1 MADGVE
7 LATAWV
13 RLVPSVEGITDGI
26 TKAVV
31 PSMGPA
37 GKDAGKRFGS
47 GFKGAASGFLT
58 GAVFLGVAAGVK
70 SFVTESVNSLARIEK
85 INTQTETVIKSTG
98 NAAGVSAKHVEDLA
112 GALENTTATEAEAT
126 QEGANLLLTFKNIR
140 NGVGKGNDVFDQ
152 STKALVDMSRAMG
165 TEPKAAAMQLG
176 KALNDPVKG
185 ITQLTRVGVTFSE
198 EQQNTIKS
206 MVEMGDTAGAQKIML
221 EELNSQ
227 FGGSGEAYA
236 KTYAGQMELLGHSFG
251 TLGETI
257 MGAVM
262 PALQGFMSGLVPVF
276 QWLSENQGVLLG
288 VAAAIGVTLVAAFV
302 AWTASIWAS
311 TVALLANPMTWIVL
325 GIMALIAAIVL
336 LVANWDTV
344 VAWISEVWAGFISWI
359 TGVIDGFVE
368 WWTGVWS
375 AITQFFTDVWNNVV
389 AWVTEVWSGFI
400 SWITGVIDGFVAWWN
415 GIWNSVG
422 QFFSDVWTNVSSF
435 FRGIWDGIVSWFQ
448 QKILFWQNVFKV
460 GLYLFVSFWSNT
472 WNNITS
478 FFRGIWNG
486 IVSWF
491 QEKIAF
497 WQTVFR
503 LSLAILR
510 DTWQNIWNG
519 IKTFFSNI
527 WNGIKSVFMTMINF
541 VKTKPVEAFKA
552 ARDAIGSAWKGIQE
566 LAKKPVRFVIDT
578 VINGLIGTV
587 NKILPKGMKIPKID
601 LPKGFAV
608 GGILPGMSRMSDG
621 DSQLIAARP
630 GEGVMVSEALRSS
643 ADKAAFLAAN
653 AAGRKGVGFA
663 SMLQG
668 FARGGLVNP
677 LPKGSYSVSQP
688 YHGGHNGIDLAAAS
702 GTRVYAAAD
711 GVVGLAGSVNMG
723 GNEVYIQHGNGL
735 GTRYSH
741 LSRFATSAGTKVKA
755 GNVIGYVGS
764 TGMSTGPHLH
774 YMVHNPGGGA
784 VNYGSHVNP
793 APYLGIYGKDLGEA
807 GGAAS
812 ILDGLV
818 DWAVGKIKS
827 QFPGGGL
834 WVDVATAMAKNAA
847 GLMSK
852 AFNPFAAADG
862 HTALYDD
869 GGFLPTGISL
879 VENKTGRPEP
889 VFSPSQWST
898 LHAAVDAPE
907 RGDGEGVFHLYDS
920 DGVLFGTIDGRI
932 AAASSAGSD
941 RVLNDRLGVR

>member
-257 MGAVM
+257 MGAAM
-262 PALQGFMSGLVPVF
+262 PAIQGFIQGLVPVF

-311 TVALLANPMTWIVL
+311 TIALLANPITWIVL

-336 LVANWDTV
+336 LVVNWDTV

-359 TGVIDGFVE
+359 TGVIDGFVA
-368 WWTGVWS
+368 WWSGVW
-375 AITQFFTDVWNNVV
+375 AAVAQFFTDVWNNVV
-389 AWVTEVWSGFI
+389 AWVTEVWTGFL
-400 SWITGVIDGFVAWWN
+400 SWITGVIDGFAAWWT
-415 GIWNSVG
+415 GIWNSIG
-422 QFFSDVWTNVSSF
+422 QFFSDLWTNVSTFFKSIWDGIVLWFQQKIAFWKLVFDTALNAISAFWSTTWNTISGF
-435 FRGIWDGIVSWFQ
+435 FRGIWDGIVA
-448 QKILFWQNVFKV
+448 
-460 GLYLFVSFWSNT
+460 
-472 WNNITS
+472 
-478 FFRGIWNG
+478 
-486 IVSWF
+486 WF

-497 WQTVFR
+497 WQAVFR
-503 LSLAILR
+503 LSLAVLKE
-510 DTWQNIWNG
+510 TWQNV
-519 IKTFFSNI
+519 
-527 WNGIKSVFMTMINF
+527 WNGIKSFFANIWTGIKAVFTTMMDF
-541 VKTKPVEAFKA
+541 VKKKPAQAFEA
-552 ARDAIGSAWKGIQE
+552 ARDAIGTAWRGIQE

-578 VINGLIGTV
+578 VINGLIGMV
-587 NKILPKGMKIPKID
+587 NKIPGVNLSKIP
-601 LPKGFAV
+601 LPKGFAR
-608 GGILPGMSRMSDG
+608 GGILPGYSTMRQG
-621 DSQLIAARP
+621 DDQLIAARR
-630 GEGVMVSEALRSS
+630 GEGIMVSEGLRTG
-643 ADKAAFLAAN
+643 ADQSAFLAAN
-653 AAGRKGVGFA
+653 AAARRGVGFA
-663 SMLQG
+663 AMLQG

-677 LPKGSYSVSQP
+677 LPRGSYSVSQP
-688 YHGGHNGIDLAAAS
+688 YHGGHNGIDLAAPG
-702 GTRVYAAAD
+702 GTKIYAAAD

-723 GNEVYIQHGNGL
+723 GNEVYIQHDNGL

-741 LSRFATSAGTKVKA
+741 LSRFATSAGTQVKA

-764 TGMSTGPHLH
+764 TGMSTGDHLH
-774 YMVHNPGGGA
+774 YMVHVPGGGA
-784 VNYGSHVNP
+784 GNYGNHVNP
-793 APYLGIYGKDLGEA
+793 APYLGIFGQDLGEA

-818 DWAVGKIKS
+818 DWAASKIKGA
-827 QFPGGGL
+827 FPEGGM
-834 WVDVATAMAKNAA
+834 WIDVASGLAKNTASTMA
-847 GLMSK
+847 K

-862 HTALYDD
+862 HTTLYDD
-869 GGFLPTGISL
+869 GGWLPTGVSL
-879 VENKTGRPEP
+879 VNNKTGSPEP

-898 LHAAVDAPE
+898 LHASVDAPE

-932 AAASSAGSD
+932 AAASSGASS
-941 RVLNDRLGVR
+941 RALNDRLGVR